1 MTCRAWN
8 QHSSV
13 YIEFKIQ
20 KQPEIIMNNPIDR
33 SVQIPFTG
41 PTLLG
46 TPLLNKG
53 TAFSQQERDA
63 LHLHGLLPQQVETIE
78 QQAERAYQ
86 QYQACTSDLDKHILL
101 RSIQDSNETLF
112 YRVVDDHL
120 DEMLPIIYTPTVGKV
135 CQEFSRIYRSHR
147 GVFISIADQERIDEI
162 LNNVTKDHVK
172 VIVVSDCERI
182 LGLGDQGVGGM
193 GIPIGKLSLYTAC
206 GGISPAYTL
215 PVVLDVGT
223 NNPALLED
231 PLYFGRREARVRG
244 AAYDGF
250 LQAFIEGVQR
260 RWPEAILQFEDFAL
274 TNAMPLLARYRDQLC
289 CFNDD
294 IQGTAAVTVGTLLAA
309 CKVKGQRLC
318 EQTVAF
324 VGAGSAGCGIAEQI
338 IAAMQ
343 LEGLSEPQ
351 ARSQVYLL
359 NSKGLLTDR
368 QPDLYDFQQRLAHSS
383 ESLAQW
389 TFSGDWPSLQ
399 EVVSNAKPTVLIGV
413 SGKAGLFTQPVIE
426 TMHAHCPQPIIMPLS
441 NPTSQ
446 IEAHPKDI
454 LQWTE
459 GQALVA
465 TGSPFLPIEVL
476 GKTFPIAQC
485 NNSYIF
491 PGIGLGAIAS
501 KATRITDGMLMA
513 SAQALAESAAAG
525 QMLPPLRDVQ
535 AVSKRIA
542 FAVGMAAQR
551 DGVAAPLTEQA
562 LQAAIE
568 EQFWYPVYRHYE
580 RRPI

>member
-1 MTCRAWN
+1 MTERTL
-8 QHSSV
+8 QV
-13 YIEFKIQ
+13 
-20 KQPEIIMNNPIDR
+20 
-33 SVQIPFTG
+33 PFVG

-53 TAFSQQERDA
+53 TAFSLQERDA
-63 LHLHGLLPQQVETIE
+63 LHLRGLLPQEVETID
-78 QQAERAYQ
+78 QQARRAYQ
-86 QYQACTSDLDKHILL
+86 QYQACTTDLDKHILL

-147 GVFISIADQERIDEI
+147 GLFISIADQARIDEI
-162 LNNVTKDHVK
+162 LNNVTKEHVK

-231 PLYFGRREARVRG
+231 PLYFGRREERIRG
-244 AAYDGF
+244 AQYDEF
-250 LQAFIEGVQR
+250 LQAFVEGIQR

-309 CKVKGQRLC
+309 CKVKGQRLS

-343 LEGLSEPQ
+343 LEGLSESQ

-368 QPDLYDFQQRLAHSS
+368 QSNLYDFQQRLAHSS

-389 TFSGDWPSLQ
+389 EFSGDWPSLH

-413 SGKAGLFTQPVIE
+413 SGKAGLFTQPITQ
-426 TMHAHCPQPIIMPLS
+426 TMFAHCAQPIIMPLS

-446 IEAHPKDI
+446 IEAHPEDI
-454 LQWTE
+454 LRWTE

-465 TGSPFLPIEVL
+465 TGSPFLPIEL
-476 GKTFPIAQC
+476 AGKTFPIAQC

-513 SAQALAESAAAG
+513 SAQALAESAGPG
-525 QMLPPLRDVQ
+525 QMLPSLRDVQ
-535 AVSKRIA
+535 AVSKHIA

-551 DGVAAPLTEQA
+551 DGVAPPLSEDA
-562 LQAAIE
+562 LQDAIE
-568 EQFWYPVYRHYE
+568 QHFWQPIYRQYV
-580 RRPI
+580 RRPE

>member
-1 MTCRAWN
+1 MSNATYRTL
-8 QHSSV
+8 QV
-13 YIEFKIQ
+13 
-20 KQPEIIMNNPIDR
+20 
-33 SVQIPFTG
+33 PFAG

-53 TAFSQQERDA
+53 TAFSLQERDA
-63 LHLHGLLPQQVETIE
+63 LHLRGLLPETVEDIE
-78 QQAERAYQ
+78 QQAARAYQ
-86 QYQACTSDLDKHILL
+86 QFQACSTDLDKHILL

-147 GVFISIADQERIDEI
+147 GMFISIADQDRIDEI
-162 LNNVTKDHVK
+162 LNNVTKDNVK

-215 PVVLDVGT
+215 PVVLDTGT
-223 NNPALLED
+223 NNPALLAD
-231 PLYFGRREARVRG
+231 PLYFGRRQERVRG
-244 AAYDGF
+244 AEYDQF
-250 LQAFIEGVQR
+250 LQAFVAGIQR

-274 TNAMPLLARYRDQLC
+274 SNAMPLLARFRDQLC

-309 CKVKGQRLC
+309 CKVKGQRLS
-318 EQTVAF
+318 EQRVAF

-343 LEGLSEPQ
+343 LEGLTEVQ

-368 QPDLYDFQQRLAHSS
+368 QTDLYDFQQRLAHASDT
-383 ESLAQW
+383 LAHW
-389 TFSGDWPSLQ
+389 DFSGEWPSLQ
-399 EVVSNAKPTVLIGV
+399 DVVSNAKPTVLIGV
-413 SGKAGLFTQPVIE
+413 SGKAGLFTQEIVQ
-426 TMHAHCPQPIIMPLS
+426 TMHRHCAQPIIMPLS

-446 IEAHPKDI
+446 IEAHPRDI

-465 TGSPFLPIEVL
+465 TGSPFLPVEVL

-513 SAQALAESAAAG
+513 SALALAESAGAG

-551 DGVAAPLTEQA
+551 DSVAVPQPEEA
-562 LQAAIE
+562 LLAAIE
-568 EQFWYPVYRHYE
+568 KQFWQPVYRPYT
-580 RRPI
+580 RRPE

>member
-1 MTCRAWN
+1 M
-8 QHSSV
+8 S
-13 YIEFKIQ
+13 
-20 KQPEIIMNNPIDR
+20 NPIDR
-33 SVQIPFTG
+33 AVPVPFAG

-53 TAFSQQERDA
+53 TAFSEQERET
-63 LHLHGLLPQQVETIE
+63 LHLQGLLPQQVETIE
-78 QQAERAYQ
+78 QQAARAYQ
-86 QYQACTSDLDKHILL
+86 QYQACGTDLDKHILL

-147 GVFISIADQERIDEI
+147 GLFISIADQDRIDEI

-223 NNPALLED
+223 NNPALLAD
-231 PLYFGRREARVRG
+231 PLYFGRREERVRG
-244 AAYDGF
+244 AAYDQF
-250 LQAFIEGVQR
+250 LQAFVEGIQR
-260 RWPEAILQFEDFAL
+260 RWPDAILQFEDFAL

-309 CKVKGQRLC
+309 CKVKGQRLS

-343 LEGLSEPQ
+343 LEGLSEAQ
-351 ARSQVYLL
+351 ARSRVYLL

-368 QPDLYDFQQRLAHSS
+368 QPDLYDFQQRLAHTS

-389 TFSGDWPSLQ
+389 DFSADWPSLH

-413 SGKAGLFTQPVIE
+413 SGKAGLFTQQIVQ
-426 TMHAHCPQPIIMPLS
+426 TMHSHCAQPIIMPLS

-446 IEAHPKDI
+446 IEAHPKEI
-454 LQWTE
+454 LQWTD

-465 TGSPFLPIEVL
+465 TGSPFLPIEL
-476 GKTFPIAQC
+476 AGKTFPIAQC

-513 SAQALAESAAAG
+513 SAQALAESAGAG
-525 QMLPPLRDVQ
+525 QMLPPLREVQ

-551 DGVAAPLTEQA
+551 DSVAPPLSGEA

-568 EQFWYPVYRHYE
+568 QHFWQPVYRQYV
-580 RRPI
+580 RRPE

>member
-1 MTCRAWN
+1 MTD
-8 QHSSV
+8 SSQRPLKV
-13 YIEFKIQ
+13 
-20 KQPEIIMNNPIDR
+20 
-33 SVQIPFTG
+33 PFTG
-41 PTLLG
+41 PVLLG

-53 TAFSQQERDA
+53 TAFSQAERDA
-63 LHLHGLLPQQVETIE
+63 LHLQGLLPQQIETIE
-78 QQAERAYQ
+78 QQADRAYHQ
-86 QYQACTSDLDKHILL
+86 FQACGTDLERHVLL
-101 RSIQDSNETLF
+101 RSIQDFNETLF
-112 YRVVDDHL
+112 YRLVDDHI
-120 DEMLPIIYTPTVGKV
+120 DEMLPIIYTPTVGKA

-147 GVFISIADQERIDEI
+147 GLFISIDDSERMDEI
-162 LNNVTKDHVK
+162 LNNVTKDNVK

-223 NNPALLED
+223 NNPDRLAD
-231 PLYFGRREARVRG
+231 PLYFGRREERVRG
-244 AAYDGF
+244 EAYDRF
-250 LQAFIEGVQR
+250 LEAFVEGVQR

-274 TNAMPLLARYRDQLC
+274 SNAMPLLARYRDRLC

-309 CKVKGQRLC
+309 CKAKGQRLS
-318 EQTVAF
+318 EQTIAF

-338 IAAMQ
+338 ITAMQ
-343 LEGLSEPQ
+343 LEGLSPEQ
-351 ARSQVYLL
+351 ARSRVYLL

-383 ESLAQW
+383 EALSGW
-389 TFSGDWPSLQ
+389 TFAGQWPSLL

-413 SGKAGLFTQPVIE
+413 SGKAGLFTEEVVR
-426 TMHAHCPQPIIMPLS
+426 TLYSHCSTPIVMPLS

-459 GQALVA
+459 GNALVA

-491 PGIGLGAIAS
+491 PGVGLGAIAS

-513 SAQALAESAAAG
+513 SAQALADSASGG

-535 AVSKRIA
+535 AVSKKIA
-542 FAVGMAAQR
+542 LAVGLAAQH
-551 DGVAAPLTEQA
+551 DGVAPPMTEEA
-562 LQAAIE
+562 LRSAIE
-568 EQFWYPVYRHYE
+568 ADFWKPHYRQYE
-580 RRPI
+580 RQPI

>member
-1 MTCRAWN
+1 MTERTL
-8 QHSSV
+8 QV
-13 YIEFKIQ
+13 
-20 KQPEIIMNNPIDR
+20 
-33 SVQIPFTG
+33 PFVG

-53 TAFSQQERDA
+53 TAFSLQERDA
-63 LHLHGLLPQQVETIE
+63 LHLRGLLPQEVETID
-78 QQAERAYQ
+78 QQARRAYQ
-86 QYQACTSDLDKHILL
+86 QYQACTTDLDKHILL

-147 GVFISIADQERIDEI
+147 GLFISIADQARIDEI
-162 LNNVTKDHVK
+162 LNNVTKEHVK

-231 PLYFGRREARVRG
+231 PLYFGRREERIRG
-244 AAYDGF
+244 AQYDEF
-250 LQAFIEGVQR
+250 LQAFVEGIQR

-309 CKVKGQRLC
+309 CKVKGQRLS

-343 LEGLSEPQ
+343 LEGLSESQ

-368 QPDLYDFQQRLAHSS
+368 QSNLYDFQQRLAHSS

-389 TFSGDWPSLQ
+389 EFSGDWPSLH

-413 SGKAGLFTQPVIE
+413 SGKAGLFTQPIIQ
-426 TMHAHCPQPIIMPLS
+426 TMFAHCAQPIIMPLS

-446 IEAHPKDI
+446 IEAHPEDI

-465 TGSPFLPIEVL
+465 TGSPFLPIEL
-476 GKTFPIAQC
+476 AGKTFPIAQC

-513 SAQALAESAAAG
+513 SAQALAESAGPG
-525 QMLPPLRDVQ
+525 QMLPSLRDVQ
-535 AVSKRIA
+535 AVSKHIA

-551 DGVAAPLTEQA
+551 DGVAPPLSEDA
-562 LQAAIE
+562 LQDAIE
-568 EQFWYPVYRHYE
+568 QQFWQPIYRQYV
-580 RRPI
+580 RRPE

>member
-1 MTCRAWN
+1 MT
-8 QHSSV
+8 HST
-13 YIEFKIQ
+13 
-20 KQPEIIMNNPIDR
+20 DR
-33 SVQIPFTG
+33 ILYVPFAG

-53 TAFSQQERDA
+53 TAFSPQERDA
-63 LHLHGLLPQQVETIE
+63 LHLRGLLPEQVETIE
-78 QQAERAYQ
+78 QQAARAYH
-86 QYQACTSDLDKHILL
+86 QYQTCPTDLDKHILL

-147 GVFISIADQERIDEI
+147 GLFISIADQDRIDEI

-223 NNPALLED
+223 NNPALLAD
-231 PLYFGRREARVRG
+231 PLYFGRREARIRG
-244 AAYDGF
+244 EAYDSF
-250 LQAFIEGVQR
+250 LQAFVEGIQR
-260 RWPEAILQFEDFAL
+260 RWPDAILQFEDFAL

-309 CKVKGQRLC
+309 CKVKGQRLSD
-318 EQTVAF
+318 QTVAF

-343 LEGLSEPQ
+343 LEGLSEAK

-383 ESLAQW
+383 EALAQW
-389 TFSGDWPSLQ
+389 DFRADWPSLY

-413 SGKAGLFTQPVIE
+413 SGKAGLFTQQIVE
-426 TMHAHCPQPIIMPLS
+426 TMHAHCAQPIIMPLS

-454 LQWTE
+454 LQWTD

-465 TGSPFLPIEVL
+465 TGSPFLPIELL

-513 SAQALAESAAAG
+513 SAQALAESAGAG
-525 QMLPPLRDVQ
+525 QMLPPLREVQ

-551 DGVAAPLTEQA
+551 DSVAPPQSEEGL
-562 LQAAIE
+562 LAAIE
-568 EQFWYPVYRHYE
+568 QHFWQPVYRHYA
-580 RRPI
+580 RRPE

>member
-1 MTCRAWN
+1 MSDSTDQALL
-8 QHSSV
+8 V
-13 YIEFKIQ
+13 
-20 KQPEIIMNNPIDR
+20 
-33 SVQIPFTG
+33 PFVG

-53 TAFSQQERDA
+53 TAFTQHERDT
-63 LHLHGLLPQQVETIE
+63 LHLQGLLPQQIETIE
-78 QQAERAYQ
+78 QQVQRAYHQ
-86 QYQACTSDLDKHILL
+86 FQGCPTDLDKHVLL
-101 RSIQDSNETLF
+101 RSIQDFNETLF
-112 YRVVDDHL
+112 FRLVDEHL
-120 DEMLPIIYTPTVGKV
+120 DEMLPIIYTPTVGKA

-147 GVFISIADQERIDEI
+147 GLFISIADGDRIDEI

-223 NNPALLED
+223 NNPGLLAD
-231 PLYFGRREARVRG
+231 PLYFGRREQRIRG
-244 AAYDGF
+244 AEYDAF
-250 LQAFIEGVQR
+250 LQAFVEGVQR

-309 CKVKGQRLC
+309 CKVKGQRLSD
-318 EQTVAF
+318 QTVAF

-343 LEGLSEPQ
+343 LEGVSEAQ
-351 ARSQVYLL
+351 ARSQVFLL

-389 TFSGDWPSLQ
+389 DFDADWPSLQ
-399 EVVSNAKPTVLIGV
+399 DVVSNARPTVLIGV
-413 SGKAGLFTQPVIE
+413 SGKAGLFTQPIIQ
-426 TMHAHCPQPIIMPLS
+426 TMHAHCAQPIIMPLS

-454 LQWTE
+454 LQWTD

-465 TGSPFLPIEVL
+465 TGSPFLPIEL
-476 GKTFPIAQC
+476 FGKTFPIAQC

-513 SAQALAESAAAG
+513 SAQALADSAGAG

-542 FAVGMAAQR
+542 LAVGLAAQR
-551 DGVAAPLTEQA
+551 DLVAEPGSEQA
-562 LQAAIE
+562 LREAIDE
-568 EQFWYPVYRHYE
+568 HFWYPVYRNYE
-580 RRPI
+580 RRPE

>member
-1 MTCRAWN
+1 M
-8 QHSSV
+8 S
-13 YIEFKIQ
+13 
-20 KQPEIIMNNPIDR
+20 NPLQR
-33 SVQIPFTG
+33 PVEVPFAG

-53 TAFSQQERDA
+53 TAFSLQERDA
-63 LHLHGLLPQQVETIE
+63 LHLRGLLPQQVETID
-78 QQAERAYQ
+78 QQAQRAYQ
-86 QYQACTSDLDKHILL
+86 QYQACGTDLDKHILL

-147 GVFISIADQERIDEI
+147 GLFISIGDQDRIDQI
-162 LNNVTKDHVK
+162 LNNVTKDNVK

-223 NNPALLED
+223 NNPALLAD
-231 PLYFGRREARVRG
+231 PLYFGRREERIRG
-244 AAYDGF
+244 AEYDAF
-250 LQAFIEGVQR
+250 LQAFVEGIQR

-309 CKVKGQRLC
+309 CKVKGQRLS

-343 LEGLSEPQ
+343 LEGLTEAQ
-351 ARSQVYLL
+351 ARSRVYLL

-368 QPDLYDFQQRLAHSS
+368 QPGLYDFQQRLSHTS

-389 TFSGDWPSLQ
+389 DFSGDWPSLH

-413 SGKAGLFTQPVIE
+413 SGKAGLFTQQIIQ
-426 TMHAHCPQPIIMPLS
+426 TMHAHCAQPIIMPLS

-454 LQWTE
+454 LQWTD

-465 TGSPFLPIEVL
+465 TGSPFLPIELL

-513 SAQALAESAAAG
+513 SAKALAESAGAG
-525 QMLPPLRDVQ
+525 QMLPPLREVQ

-542 FAVGMAAQR
+542 FAVGMAAQH
-551 DGVAAPLTEQA
+551 DGVAAPMAEDALRASIEQH
-562 LQAAIE
+562 
-568 EQFWYPVYRHYE
+568 FWQPVYRQYV
-580 RRPI
+580 RRSE

>member
-1 MTCRAWN
+1 MSDSTDQALL
-8 QHSSV
+8 V
-13 YIEFKIQ
+13 
-20 KQPEIIMNNPIDR
+20 
-33 SVQIPFTG
+33 PFVG

-53 TAFSQQERDA
+53 TAFTQHERDT
-63 LHLHGLLPQQVETIE
+63 LHLQGLLPQQIETIE
-78 QQAERAYQ
+78 QQVERAYLQ
-86 QYQACTSDLDKHILL
+86 FQGCPTDLDKHVLL
-101 RSIQDSNETLF
+101 RSIQDFNETLF
-112 YRVVDDHL
+112 FRLVDEHL
-120 DEMLPIIYTPTVGKV
+120 DEMLPIIYTPTVGKA

-147 GVFISIADQERIDEI
+147 GLFISIADGDRIDEI

-223 NNPALLED
+223 NNPGLLAD
-231 PLYFGRREARVRG
+231 PLYFGRREQRIRG
-244 AAYDGF
+244 AEYDAF
-250 LQAFIEGVQR
+250 LQAFVEGVQR

-309 CKVKGQRLC
+309 CKVKGQRLSD
-318 EQTVAF
+318 QTVAF

-343 LEGLSEPQ
+343 LEGVSEAQ
-351 ARSQVYLL
+351 ARSQVFLL

-389 TFSGDWPSLQ
+389 DFDADWPSLQ
-399 EVVSNAKPTVLIGV
+399 DVVSNARPTVLIGV
-413 SGKAGLFTQPVIE
+413 SGKAGLFTQPIIQ
-426 TMHAHCPQPIIMPLS
+426 TMHAHCAQPIIMPLS

-454 LQWTE
+454 LQWTD

-465 TGSPFLPIEVL
+465 TGSPFLPIEL
-476 GKTFPIAQC
+476 FGKTFPIAQC

-513 SAQALAESAAAG
+513 SAQALADSAGAG

-542 FAVGMAAQR
+542 LAVGLAAQR
-551 DGVAAPLTEQA
+551 DLVAEPGSEQA
-562 LQAAIE
+562 LREAIDE
-568 EQFWYPVYRHYE
+568 HFWYPVYRNYE
-580 RRPI
+580 RRPE